1 MNHKKRRIEELEDE
15 SVKKASIAKTAG
27 LDAGL
32 SIVGAGVAIAA
43 NGLMDDKEE
52 APDADD
58 TDNTGDKTA
67 GGASQEAQNSTI
79 NEVQM
84 NGKAYAATEYNGD
97 DMANGTN
104 LNLNGDDIFTHDERT
119 TLGRTNQFSMT
130 HVSQTRQASVHA
142 PGSEDGTGK
151 EAMAGGDDEI
161 LDEMDID
168 DIYDDGNGQPDGG
181 NEGIGDYADN
191 NDDYNNDEDVCDFA

>member
-58 TDNTGDKTA
+58 TDNTGEKTA

-79 NEVQM
+79 NKVQM

-119 TLGRTNQFSMT
+119 TLVHTTDCRCGCILTGTAAPVILTSRSDDVRTKVNSIALAAVVAGHHGRLLQPAAPTCL
-130 HVSQTRQASVHA
+130 QA
-142 PGSEDGTGK
+142 
-151 EAMAGGDDEI
+151 I
-161 LDEMDID
+161 
-168 DIYDDGNGQPDGG
+168 
-181 NEGIGDYADN
+181 
-191 NDDYNNDEDVCDFA
+191 